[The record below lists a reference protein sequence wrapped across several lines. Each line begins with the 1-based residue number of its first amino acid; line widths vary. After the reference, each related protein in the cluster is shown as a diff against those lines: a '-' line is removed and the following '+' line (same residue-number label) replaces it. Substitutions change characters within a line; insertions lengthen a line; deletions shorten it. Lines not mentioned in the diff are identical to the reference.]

1 MLQNDTSNYNND
13 NAKKNIKVIIKNPKE
28 KRIIRLSIVLATI
41 FVIFSFL
48 FATPPIAKHIPISVS
63 IYSLLN
69 RVLNFGSKWSAII
82 GIAFAMGWYV
92 VTKLLKKNKE
102 ENIPSSKLL
111 ISFAR
116 IARLYHVPIAILAL
130 GFAFVHAYIDILNG
144 VKLNIG
150 YITGFIA
157 LLTFILVSISGIRRY
172 MAKHKLH
179 LVSSI
184 ILIALLI
191 IHIIYFMFFNG
202 N

>member
-13 NAKKNIKVIIKNPKE
+13 NTKKDIKVIIKNPKE
-28 KRIIRLSIVLATI
+28 RKIIRLSIVLATI

-48 FATPPIAKHIPISVS
+48 FATPSIVKHIPIPVG

-82 GIAFAMGWYV
+82 GIVFAMGWYV

-102 ENIPSSKLL
+102 KNIPSNKLL
-111 ISFAR
+111 ISFAK

-157 LLTFILVSISGIRRY
+157 LFTFILVSISGVRRY
-172 MAKHKLH
+172 MTKYKLH

-191 IHIIYFMFFNG
+191 VHIIYFMFFNG
-202 N
+202 